1 MGTKVLFRK
10 AGFGQFWLHVRP
22 AKFLPPPNVR
32 TIGKA
37 GFEAELSQLSSHAF
51 GVRLGDWYGNPRC
64 RFAQPGADIR
74 QPSRLRFARRRRAR
88 KLANLGANIL
98 QPSGLPVPH
107 VEGELGTFSAMH
119 LDSHFGVT

>member
-10 AGFGQFWLHVRP
+10 AEFGQFWLHVRP

-51 GVRLGDWYGNPRC
+51 GVRLGDWYGNPGC
-64 RFAQPGADIR
+64 RFAQPGA
-74 QPSRLRFARRRRAR
+74 
-88 KLANLGANIL
+88 NIL
-98 QPSGLPVPH
+98 QPAGLAVPH